1 MQYELK
7 SITKYSS
14 CLSYGSTYDYHF
26 IIKELAKE
34 FDRQF
39 ECLGENTDIQKY
51 ITFSVSVNKEIT
63 KTDKDSNDNTEV
75 ILYKL
80 KFIESVIFTST
91 SLSSRVIIFLMDY
104 IAINVHNANLV
115 LPILK
120 LKIIN

>member
-51 ITFSVSVNKEIT
+51 ITFSGSINKETT
-63 KTDKDSNDNTEV
+63 KTNKDSNDNTEV

-80 KFIESVIFTST
+80 KFIESVIFMST
-91 SLSSRVIIFLMDY
+91 SLSSGVDY
-104 IAINVHNANLV
+104 ISDGLHSN
-115 LPILK
+115 K
-120 LKIIN
+120 CT